1 MNEGH
6 APHSIHSIHSAR
18 PADISEPHEI
28 PRSPVFLWQSRSPI
42 PKTLVMLNYLWLG
55 LILCGVVLGVLTGRT
70 EALTA
75 ATFDACKS
83 SLISIALP
91 LGAVM
96 ALWLGIMR
104 LAEKSGAVERL
115 SGLLRPL
122 LVRLFPDVPA
132 DHPAMG
138 AMVMNIAANML
149 GLGNAATPLGLR
161 AMQNLETLNPRP
173 GTATN
178 AMCTFL
184 AINTSSVQL
193 IPTTA
198 VGILAAAGAIHPTAI
213 IGTALVATSCSFMIG
228 IISVKLLQRLPIF
241 ALPPV
246 EHAAVSR
253 TTEDIVLPTPQTLT
267 TLSFWKRVLLGAYVA
282 LFAGT
287 IWHLVSSQPSGSSI
301 AITIIQ
307 SISLVAIPFLIGFFP
322 LYAALQGVSVY
333 EEFVEGAKEGIQV
346 ALRIFPYLVAILVAV
361 GIFRAAGGID
371 ILSRLLA
378 PLLDLIGLPSQVL
391 PMVLVRP
398 MSGSAATGLFAEIV
412 KACGP
417 DSYPALL
424 AGTILGGTETTLY
437 VLAVYFGSVA
447 IRRGRHALAAGLLA
461 DAAGV
466 AASLVICRLVFK

>member
-1 MNEGH
+1 
-6 APHSIHSIHSAR
+6 
-18 PADISEPHEI
+18 
-28 PRSPVFLWQSRSPI
+28 
-42 PKTLVMLNYLWLG
+42 
-55 LILCGVVLGVLTGRT
+55 LGVLTGHT
-70 EALTA
+70 EAVTT

-83 SLISIALP
+83 SLMSIALP

-115 SGLLRPL
+115 ASVLRPL
-122 LVRLFPDVPA
+122 LVRLFPEVPA

-161 AMQNLETLNPRP
+161 AMQNLESLNPRP
-173 GTATN
+173 GTASN

-193 IPTTA
+193 IPSTA

-213 IGTALVATSCSFMIG
+213 IGTAFVATTCSFLTG
-228 IISVKLLQRLPIF
+228 ITSVKLLQRLPMF
-241 ALPPV
+241 ALPPIDPLKQKTAQPLENAPV
-246 EHAAVSR
+246 PSAFAP
-253 TTEDIVLPTPQTLT
+253 LPAWKITL
-267 TLSFWKRVLLGAYVA
+267 LSAYVLLF
-282 LFAGT
+282 LWE
-287 IWHLVSSQPSGSSI
+287 ILHLTFLSHDSSLLISL
-301 AITIIQ
+301 IQ
-307 SISLVAIPFLIGFFP
+307 SVSLVAIPFLVGFFP
-322 LYAALQGVSVY
+322 LYAALRGVAVY
-333 EEFVEGAKEGIQV
+333 DEFIEGAKEGIQV

-371 ILSRLLA
+371 LLTRALS
-378 PLLDLIGLPSQVL
+378 PVLDLIGLPAQVL
-391 PMVLVRP
+391 PLVLVRP

-412 KACGP
+412 KSCGP
-417 DSYPALL
+417 DSYASQL

>member
-1 MNEGH
+1 
-6 APHSIHSIHSAR
+6 
-18 PADISEPHEI
+18 
-28 PRSPVFLWQSRSPI
+28 
-42 PKTLVMLNYLWLG
+42 MLNYLWLG
-55 LILCGVVLGVLTGRT
+55 LILCGVVLGVLTGKT
-70 EALTA
+70 EAVTA
-75 ATFDACKS
+75 ATFDAAKA
-83 SLISIALP
+83 SLMTIALP

-115 SGLLRPL
+115 SSFLKPL
-122 LVRLFPDVPA
+122 LTRLFPDVPA

-161 AMQNLETLNPRP
+161 AMQGLESLNPRP

-193 IPTTA
+193 IPATA
-198 VGILAAAGAIHPTAI
+198 VGLLAAAGSIHPTAI
-213 IGTALVATSCSFMIG
+213 IGTALVASTCSFVTG
-228 IISVKLLQRLPIF
+228 IVSVKLLQRLPMF
-241 ALPPV
+241 AIPPMPPV
-246 EHAAVSR
+246 MASDASEASLPSPVEPL
-253 TTEDIVLPTPQTLT
+253 TEFPL
-267 TLSFWKRVLLGAYVA
+267 WKKILLGGYMA
-282 LFAGT
+282 LFVIT
-287 IWHLVSSQPSGSSI
+287 IGRLALSGVEGQHSLAI
-301 AITIIQ
+301 AIIQ

-322 LYAALQGVSVY
+322 LYAALRGVAVY
-333 EEFVEGAKEGIQV
+333 EEFIEGAKEGIQV

-371 ILSRLLA
+371 ILTRLLS
-378 PLLDLIGLPSQVL
+378 PVLDLIGLPPQVL
-391 PMVLVRP
+391 PLVLVRP

-417 DSYPALL
+417 DSYAAHL

-447 IRRGRHALAAGLLA
+447 IRKGRHALAAGLLA

-466 AASLVICRLVFK
+466 AASLVICRLVFR

>member
-1 MNEGH
+1 
-6 APHSIHSIHSAR
+6 
-18 PADISEPHEI
+18 
-28 PRSPVFLWQSRSPI
+28 
-42 PKTLVMLNYLWLG
+42 MLNYLWLG
-55 LILCGVVLGVLTGRT
+55 LILCGVILGVLTGRT
-70 EALTA
+70 EAVTS
-75 ATFDACKS
+75 ATFDAAKA
-83 SLISIALP
+83 SLMTIALP

-122 LVRLFPDVPA
+122 LTRLFPDVPA
-132 DHPAMG
+132 NHPAMG
-138 AMVMNIAANML
+138 AIVMNIAANML

-161 AMQNLETLNPRP
+161 AMQGLESLNPRP

-193 IPTTA
+193 IPATA
-198 VGILAAAGAIHPTAI
+198 VGILAAAGAAHPTAI
-213 IGTALVATSCSFMIG
+213 IGTALVATTCSFMTG
-228 IISVKLLQRLPIF
+228 IISVKLLQRLPMF
-241 ALPPV
+241 ALPPAPQAPSPALAK
-246 EHAAVSR
+246 EEETA
-253 TTEDIVLPTPQTLT
+253 DIPAIPALPPLTLWRKLF
-267 TLSFWKRVLLGAYVA
+267 LSAYVA

-287 IWHLVSSQPSGSSI
+287 VWHLVISRSVGTSLPISV
-301 AITIIQ
+301 IQ
-307 SISLVAIPFLIGFFP
+307 SLSLVAIPFLIGFFP
-322 LYAALQGVSVY
+322 LYGALRGVAVY
-333 EEFVEGAKEGIQV
+333 EEFIEGAKEGIQV

-371 ILSRLLA
+371 LLTRMLA
-378 PLLDLIGLPSQVL
+378 PLLDLIGLPAQVL
-391 PMVLVRP
+391 PLVLVRP
-398 MSGSAATGLFAEIV
+398 LSGSAATGLFAEIV

-417 DSYPALL
+417 DSYAAQL

-466 AASLVICRLVFK
+466 AASLVICRLIFK

>member
-1 MNEGH
+1 
-6 APHSIHSIHSAR
+6 
-18 PADISEPHEI
+18 
-28 PRSPVFLWQSRSPI
+28 
-42 PKTLVMLNYLWLG
+42 MLNYLWLG
-55 LILCGVVLGVLTGRT
+55 LILSGVILGVFTGKT
-70 EALTA
+70 EAVTL
-75 ATFDACKS
+75 ATFDAAKA
-83 SLISIALP
+83 SLMSIALP

-115 SGLLRPL
+115 SGFLRPL
-122 LVRLFPDVPA
+122 LTRLFPDVPA

-161 AMQNLETLNPRP
+161 AMQCLESLNPRP

-193 IPTTA
+193 IPATA
-198 VGILAAAGAIHPTAI
+198 VGILAAAGATHPTSI
-213 IGTALVATSCSFMIG
+213 IGTALVATSCSFLTG
-228 IISVKLLQRLPIF
+228 IISVKLLQRLPMF

-246 EHAAVSR
+246 TALADSAKMK
-253 TTEDIVLPTPQTLT
+253 EDPLPSVHSALTLT
-267 TLSFWKRVLLGAYVA
+267 LWKKLLLALYVA

-287 IWHLVSSQPSGSSI
+287 VWHLVASRSGESSL
-301 AITIIQ
+301 AISVIQ

-322 LYAALQGVSVY
+322 LYAALQGVAVY
-333 EEFVEGAKEGIQV
+333 EEFIEGAKEGIQV

-371 ILSRLLA
+371 ILTRLLA
-378 PLLDLIGLPSQVL
+378 PLLDLIGLPTQVL
-391 PMVLVRP
+391 PLVLVRP
-398 MSGSAATGLFAEIV
+398 LSGSAATGLFAEIV

-417 DSYPALL
+417 DSYAAQL

-466 AASLVICRLVFK
+466 AASLVICKLVFSR

>member
-1 MNEGH
+1 
-6 APHSIHSIHSAR
+6 
-18 PADISEPHEI
+18 
-28 PRSPVFLWQSRSPI
+28 
-42 PKTLVMLNYLWLG
+42 MLNYLWLG
-55 LILCGVVLGVLTGRT
+55 LILCGVVLGVLTGKT
-70 EALTA
+70 EAVTA
-75 ATFDACKS
+75 ATFDAAKA
-83 SLISIALP
+83 SLMTIALP

-104 LAEKSGAVERL
+104 LAETSGAVERL
-115 SGLLRPL
+115 SSFLKPL
-122 LVRLFPDVPA
+122 LTRLFPDVPA

-161 AMQNLETLNPRP
+161 AMQGLESLNPRP

-193 IPTTA
+193 IPATA
-198 VGILAAAGAIHPTAI
+198 VGILAAAGSIHPTAI
-213 IGTALVATSCSFMIG
+213 IGTALVATTCSFVTG
-228 IISVKLLQRLPIF
+228 IVSVKLLQRLPMF
-241 ALPPV
+241 ALPPMPPVMASVASEASLPSPV
-246 EHAAVSR
+246 EPL
-253 TTEDIVLPTPQTLT
+253 TEFPL
-267 TLSFWKRVLLGAYVA
+267 WKKILLGGYVA
-282 LFAGT
+282 LFVIT
-287 IWHLVSSQPSGSSI
+287 IGRLALSGVEGQHSLTI
-301 AITIIQ
+301 AIIQ

-322 LYAALQGVSVY
+322 LYAALRGVAVY
-333 EEFVEGAKEGIQV
+333 EEFIEGAKEGIQV

-371 ILSRLLA
+371 ILTRLLS
-378 PLLDLIGLPSQVL
+378 PVLDLIGLPPQVL
-391 PMVLVRP
+391 PLVLVRP

-417 DSYPALL
+417 DSYAAHLS
-424 AGTILGGTETTLY
+424 GTILGGTETTLY

-447 IRRGRHALAAGLLA
+447 IRKGRHALAAGLLA

-466 AASLVICRLVFK
+466 AASLVICRLVFKS

>member
-1 MNEGH
+1 
-6 APHSIHSIHSAR
+6 
-18 PADISEPHEI
+18 
-28 PRSPVFLWQSRSPI
+28 
-42 PKTLVMLNYLWLG
+42 MLNYIWLG
-55 LILCGVVLGVLTGRT
+55 LILCGVVLGVVTGRT
-70 EALTA
+70 EAVTA
-75 ATFDACKS
+75 ATFDAAKA
-83 SLISIALP
+83 SLMNIALP

-115 SGLLRPL
+115 SSFLKPL
-122 LVRLFPDVPA
+122 LTRLFPEVPA

-149 GLGNAATPLGLR
+149 GLGNAATPLGLK
-161 AMQNLETLNPRP
+161 AMQGLESLNPRP

-193 IPTTA
+193 IPATA
-198 VGILAAAGAIHPTAI
+198 IGILAAAGAAHPSAI
-213 IGTALVATSCSFMIG
+213 IGTALVATTCSFITG
-228 IISVKLLQRLPIF
+228 IASVKLLQRLPMF
-241 ALPPV
+241 ALPPTDPIATPSA
-246 EHAAVSR
+246 EASDSLPISESAAP
-253 TTEDIVLPTPQTLT
+253 LTL
-267 TLSFWKRVLLGAYVA
+267 WKRLLLAGYVA
-282 LFAGT
+282 IFAGV
-287 IWHLVSSQPSGSSI
+287 IWQ
-301 AITIIQ
+301 ITSHSLTATSLPLAVIQ
-307 SISLVAIPFLIGFFP
+307 SLSLVAIPFLLGFFP
-322 LYAALQGVSVY
+322 LYAAIKGISVY
-333 EEFVEGAKEGIQV
+333 EEFIEGAKEGIQV

-378 PLLDLIGLPSQVL
+378 PLLDLIGLPTQVL
-391 PMVLVRP
+391 PLVLVRP
-398 MSGSAATGLFAEIV
+398 LSGSAATGLFAEIV

-417 DSYPALL
+417 DSYAAQL

-466 AASLVICRLVFK
+466 AASLVICRLVFKS

>member
-1 MNEGH
+1 M
-6 APHSIHSIHSAR
+6 
-18 PADISEPHEI
+18 
-28 PRSPVFLWQSRSPI
+28 
-42 PKTLVMLNYLWLG
+42 
-55 LILCGVVLGVLTGRT
+55 GVLTGHT
-70 EALTA
+70 EAVTT

-83 SLISIALP
+83 SLMSIALP

-115 SGLLRPL
+115 ASILRPL
-122 LVRLFPDVPA
+122 LFRLFPEVPA

-161 AMQNLETLNPRP
+161 AMQNLESLNPRP
-173 GTATN
+173 GTASN

-193 IPTTA
+193 IPSTA

-213 IGTALVATSCSFMIG
+213 IGTAFVATTCSFLTG
-228 IISVKLLQRLPIF
+228 ITSVKLLQRLPMF
-241 ALPPV
+241 ALPPIDPLKQKTAQPLENAPV
-246 EHAAVSR
+246 PSAFAP
-253 TTEDIVLPTPQTLT
+253 LPAWKITL
-267 TLSFWKRVLLGAYVA
+267 LSAYVLLF
-282 LFAGT
+282 LWE
-287 IWHLVSSQPSGSSI
+287 ILHLTFLSHDSSLLISL
-301 AITIIQ
+301 IQ
-307 SISLVAIPFLIGFFP
+307 SVSLVAIPFLVGFFP
-322 LYAALQGVSVY
+322 LYAALRGVAVY
-333 EEFVEGAKEGIQV
+333 DEFIEGAKEGIQV

-371 ILSRLLA
+371 LLTRALS
-378 PLLDLIGLPSQVL
+378 PVLDLIGLPAQVL
-391 PMVLVRP
+391 PLVLVRP

-412 KACGP
+412 KSCGP
-417 DSYPALL
+417 NSYAAQL

-461 DAAGV
+461 DVAGV
-466 AASLVICRLVFK
+466 AASLVICKLVFK

>member
-1 MNEGH
+1 
-6 APHSIHSIHSAR
+6 
-18 PADISEPHEI
+18 
-28 PRSPVFLWQSRSPI
+28 
-42 PKTLVMLNYLWLG
+42 MLNYLWLG
-55 LILCGVVLGVLTGRT
+55 LILCGVVLGVLTGKT
-70 EALTA
+70 EAVTA
-75 ATFDACKS
+75 ATFDAAKA
-83 SLISIALP
+83 SLMTIALP

-115 SGLLRPL
+115 SSFLKPL
-122 LVRLFPDVPA
+122 LSRLFPDVPA

-161 AMQNLETLNPRP
+161 AMQGLESLNPRP

-193 IPTTA
+193 IPATA
-198 VGILAAAGAIHPTAI
+198 VGILAAAGSIHPTAI
-213 IGTALVATSCSFMIG
+213 IGTALVASTCSFVSG
-228 IISVKLLQRLPIF
+228 IVSVKLLQRLPMF
-241 ALPPV
+241 ALPAMPPVMASEASEASLPSPV
-246 EHAAVSR
+246 EPL
-253 TTEDIVLPTPQTLT
+253 TEFPL
-267 TLSFWKRVLLGAYVA
+267 WKKILLGGYVA
-282 LFAGT
+282 IFVIT
-287 IWHLVSSQPSGSSI
+287 IGRLALSGVEGQHSLAI
-301 AITIIQ
+301 AIIQ

-322 LYAALQGVSVY
+322 LYAALRGVAVY
-333 EEFVEGAKEGIQV
+333 EEFIEGAKEGIQV

-371 ILSRLLA
+371 ILTRLLS
-378 PLLDLIGLPSQVL
+378 PVLDLIGLPPQVL
-391 PMVLVRP
+391 PLVLVRP

-417 DSYPALL
+417 DSYAAHL

-447 IRRGRHALAAGLLA
+447 IRKGRHALAAGLLA

-466 AASLVICRLVFK
+466 AASLVICRLVFKS

>member
-1 MNEGH
+1 
-6 APHSIHSIHSAR
+6 
-18 PADISEPHEI
+18 
-28 PRSPVFLWQSRSPI
+28 
-42 PKTLVMLNYLWLG
+42 MLNYLWLG
-55 LILCGVVLGVLTGRT
+55 LILSGVILGVFTGKT
-70 EALTA
+70 EAVTL
-75 ATFDACKS
+75 ATFDAAKA
-83 SLISIALP
+83 SLMSIALP

-115 SGLLRPL
+115 SGFLRPL
-122 LVRLFPDVPA
+122 LTRLFPDVPA

-161 AMQNLETLNPRP
+161 AMQCLESLNPRP

-193 IPTTA
+193 IPATA
-198 VGILAAAGAIHPTAI
+198 VGILAAAGATHPTSI
-213 IGTALVATSCSFMIG
+213 IGTALVATSCSFLTG
-228 IISVKLLQRLPIF
+228 IISVKLLQRLPMF

-246 EHAAVSR
+246 TALADSAKME
-253 TTEDIVLPTPQTLT
+253 EDPLPSAHSALTLT
-267 TLSFWKRVLLGAYVA
+267 LWKKLLLALYVA

-287 IWHLVSSQPSGSSI
+287 VWHLVASRSGESSL
-301 AITIIQ
+301 AISVIQ

-322 LYAALQGVSVY
+322 LYAALQGVAVY
-333 EEFVEGAKEGIQV
+333 EEFIEGAKEGIQV

-371 ILSRLLA
+371 ILTRLLA
-378 PLLDLIGLPSQVL
+378 PLLDLIGLPTQVL
-391 PMVLVRP
+391 PLVLVRP
-398 MSGSAATGLFAEIV
+398 LSGSAATGLFAEIV

-417 DSYPALL
+417 DSYAAQL

-466 AASLVICRLVFK
+466 AASLVICKLVFSR

>member
-1 MNEGH
+1 
-6 APHSIHSIHSAR
+6 
-18 PADISEPHEI
+18 
-28 PRSPVFLWQSRSPI
+28 
-42 PKTLVMLNYLWLG
+42 MLNYLWLG
-55 LILCGVVLGVLTGRT
+55 LILCGVILGVITGRT
-70 EALTA
+70 EAVTS
-75 ATFDACKS
+75 ATFDAAKA
-83 SLISIALP
+83 SLMTIALP

-115 SGLLRPL
+115 SALLRPVL
-122 LVRLFPDVPA
+122 TRLFPDVPT

-161 AMQNLETLNPRP
+161 AMQGLESLNPRP

-193 IPTTA
+193 IPATA
-198 VGILAAAGAIHPTAI
+198 VGILAAAGATHPTAI
-213 IGTALVATSCSFMIG
+213 IGTALVATSCSFMTG
-228 IISVKLLQRLPIF
+228 IISVKLLQRLPMF
-241 ALPPV
+241 ALLPAPAPALAKEEYNGELPVAPELPP
-246 EHAAVSR
+246 
-253 TTEDIVLPTPQTLT
+253 LTLWRKLL
-267 TLSFWKRVLLGAYVA
+267 LSAYVA

-287 IWHLVSSQPSGSSI
+287 VWHLVTSRSVGTMLPISV
-301 AITIIQ
+301 IQ
-307 SISLVAIPFLIGFFP
+307 SLSLVAIPFLIGFFP
-322 LYAALQGVSVY
+322 LYGALRGVAVY
-333 EEFVEGAKEGIQV
+333 EEFIEGAKEGIQV

-371 ILSRLLA
+371 LLTLILA
-378 PLLDLIGLPSQVL
+378 PLLDLIGLPAQVL
-391 PMVLVRP
+391 PLVLVRP
-398 MSGSAATGLFAEIV
+398 LSGSAATGLFAEIV

-417 DSYPALL
+417 DSYAAQL

-466 AASLVICRLVFK
+466 AASLVICRLIFK

>member
-1 MNEGH
+1 M
-6 APHSIHSIHSAR
+6 
-18 PADISEPHEI
+18 
-28 PRSPVFLWQSRSPI
+28 
-42 PKTLVMLNYLWLG
+42 
-55 LILCGVVLGVLTGRT
+55 GVLTGHT
-70 EALTA
+70 EAVTT

-83 SLISIALP
+83 SLMSIALP

-115 SGLLRPL
+115 ASILRPL
-122 LVRLFPDVPA
+122 LFRLFPEVPA

-161 AMQNLETLNPRP
+161 AMQNLESLNPRP
-173 GTATN
+173 GTASN

-193 IPTTA
+193 IPSTA

-213 IGTALVATSCSFMIG
+213 IGTAFVATTCSFLTG
-228 IISVKLLQRLPIF
+228 ITSVKLLQRLPMF
-241 ALPPV
+241 ALPPIDPLKQKTAQPLENAPV
-246 EHAAVSR
+246 PSAFAP
-253 TTEDIVLPTPQTLT
+253 LPAWKITL
-267 TLSFWKRVLLGAYVA
+267 LSAYVLLF
-282 LFAGT
+282 LWE
-287 IWHLVSSQPSGSSI
+287 ILHLTFLSHDSSLLISL
-301 AITIIQ
+301 IQ
-307 SISLVAIPFLIGFFP
+307 SVSLVAIPFLVGFFP
-322 LYAALQGVSVY
+322 LYAALRGVAVY
-333 EEFVEGAKEGIQV
+333 DEFIEGAKEGIQV

-371 ILSRLLA
+371 LLTRALS
-378 PLLDLIGLPSQVL
+378 PVLDLIGLPAQVL
-391 PMVLVRP
+391 PLVLVRP

-412 KACGP
+412 KSCGP
-417 DSYPALL
+417 DSYASQL

-461 DAAGV
+461 DVAGV
-466 AASLVICRLVFK
+466 AASLVICKLVFK

>member
-1 MNEGH
+1 
-6 APHSIHSIHSAR
+6 
-18 PADISEPHEI
+18 
-28 PRSPVFLWQSRSPI
+28 
-42 PKTLVMLNYLWLG
+42 MLNYLWLG
-55 LILCGVVLGVLTGRT
+55 LILSGVILGVFTGKT
-70 EALTA
+70 EAVTL
-75 ATFDACKS
+75 ATFDAAKA
-83 SLISIALP
+83 SLMSIALP

-115 SGLLRPL
+115 SGFLRPL
-122 LVRLFPDVPA
+122 LTRLFPDVPA

-161 AMQNLETLNPRP
+161 AMQCLESLNPRP

-193 IPTTA
+193 IPATA
-198 VGILAAAGAIHPTAI
+198 VGILAAAGATHPTSI
-213 IGTALVATSCSFMIG
+213 IGTALVATSCSFLTG
-228 IISVKLLQRLPIF
+228 IISVKLLQRLPMF

-246 EHAAVSR
+246 TALADSAKMK
-253 TTEDIVLPTPQTLT
+253 EDPLPSVHSALTLT
-267 TLSFWKRVLLGAYVA
+267 LWKKLLLALYVA

-287 IWHLVSSQPSGSSI
+287 VWHLVASRSGESSL
-301 AITIIQ
+301 AISVIQ

-322 LYAALQGVSVY
+322 LYAALQGVAVY
-333 EEFVEGAKEGIQV
+333 EEFIEGAKEGIQV

-371 ILSRLLA
+371 ILTRLLA
-378 PLLDLIGLPSQVL
+378 PLLDLIGLPTQVL
-391 PMVLVRP
+391 PLVLVRP
-398 MSGSAATGLFAEIV
+398 LSGSAATGLFAEIV

-417 DSYPALL
+417 NSYAAQL

-466 AASLVICRLVFK
+466 AASLLICKLVFSR

>member
-1 MNEGH
+1 
-6 APHSIHSIHSAR
+6 
-18 PADISEPHEI
+18 
-28 PRSPVFLWQSRSPI
+28 
-42 PKTLVMLNYLWLG
+42 MLNYLWLG
-55 LILCGVVLGVLTGRT
+55 LILCGVVLGVLNGKT
-70 EALTA
+70 EAVTA
-75 ATFDACKS
+75 ATFDAAKA
-83 SLISIALP
+83 SLMTIALP

-115 SGLLRPL
+115 SSFLKPL
-122 LVRLFPDVPA
+122 LTRLFPDVPA
-132 DHPAMG
+132 DHSAMG
-138 AMVMNIAANML
+138 AIVMNIAANML

-161 AMQNLETLNPRP
+161 AMQGLESLNPRP

-193 IPTTA
+193 IPATA
-198 VGILAAAGAIHPTAI
+198 VGILAAAGSIHPTAI
-213 IGTALVATSCSFMIG
+213 IGTALVASTCSFVTG
-228 IISVKLLQRLPIF
+228 IVSVKLLQRLPMF
-241 ALPPV
+241 SPAPMP
-246 EHAAVSR
+246 AV
-253 TTEDIVLPTPQTLT
+253 ILPTSGETVFPARTEPLPE
-267 TLSFWKRVLLGAYVA
+267 LSLWRKVLLGAYVL
-282 LFAGT
+282 LFAFM
-287 IWHLVSSQPSGSSI
+287 IAHLALIGDAQTSWPI
-301 AITIIQ
+301 ALIQ

-322 LYAALQGVSVY
+322 LYAALRGVAVY
-333 EEFVEGAKEGIQV
+333 EEFIEGAKEGIQV

-371 ILSRLLA
+371 ILTRLLS
-378 PLLDLIGLPSQVL
+378 PVLDLIGLPPQVL
-391 PMVLVRP
+391 PLVLVRP

-417 DSYPALL
+417 DSYAAHL

-447 IRRGRHALAAGLLA
+447 IRKGRHALAAGLLA

-466 AASLVICRLVFK
+466 AASLVICRLVFKQ

>member
-1 MNEGH
+1 
-6 APHSIHSIHSAR
+6 
-18 PADISEPHEI
+18 
-28 PRSPVFLWQSRSPI
+28 
-42 PKTLVMLNYLWLG
+42 MLNYLWLG
-55 LILCGVVLGVLTGRT
+55 LILCGVVLGLLTGRT

-83 SLISIALP
+83 SLMTIALP

-122 LVRLFPDVPA
+122 LIRLFPDVPA

-161 AMQNLETLNPRP
+161 AMQGLESLNPRP

-193 IPTTA
+193 IPATA
-198 VGILAAAGAIHPTAI
+198 VGILAAAGATHPTAI
-213 IGTALVATSCSFMIG
+213 IGTALVATTCSFLTG
-228 IISVKLLQRLPIF
+228 IISVKLLQRLPMF
-241 ALPPV
+241 ALPPL
-246 EHAAVSR
+246 ENAVGSILR
-253 TTEDIVLPTPQTLT
+253 STENVVLPSSAPTATFSL
-267 TLSFWKRVLLGAYVA
+267 WKKLLLGAYVA

-287 IWHLVSSQPSGSSI
+287 IWHLVSSQVSGPSI
-301 AITIIQ
+301 AIAVIQ

-417 DSYPALL
+417 DSYAAQL

-466 AASLVICRLVFK
+466 AASLVICKLVFR

>member
-1 MNEGH
+1 
-6 APHSIHSIHSAR
+6 
-18 PADISEPHEI
+18 
-28 PRSPVFLWQSRSPI
+28 V
-42 PKTLVMLNYLWLG
+42 T
-55 LILCGVVLGVLTGRT
+55 LGVLTGHT
-70 EALTA
+70 EAVTT

-83 SLISIALP
+83 SLMSIALP

-115 SGLLRPL
+115 ASVLRPL
-122 LVRLFPDVPA
+122 LVRLFPEVPA

-161 AMQNLETLNPRP
+161 AMQNLESLNPRP
-173 GTATN
+173 GTASN

-193 IPTTA
+193 IPSTA

-213 IGTALVATSCSFMIG
+213 IGTAFVATTCSFLTG
-228 IISVKLLQRLPIF
+228 ITSVKLLQRLPMF
-241 ALPPV
+241 ALPPIDPLKQKTAQPLENAPV
-246 EHAAVSR
+246 PSAFAP
-253 TTEDIVLPTPQTLT
+253 LPAWKITL
-267 TLSFWKRVLLGAYVA
+267 LSAYVLLF
-282 LFAGT
+282 LWE
-287 IWHLVSSQPSGSSI
+287 ILHLTFLSHDSSLLISL
-301 AITIIQ
+301 IQ
-307 SISLVAIPFLIGFFP
+307 SVSLVAIPFLVGFFP
-322 LYAALQGVSVY
+322 LYAALRGVAVY
-333 EEFVEGAKEGIQV
+333 DEFIEGAKEGIQV

-371 ILSRLLA
+371 LLTRALS
-378 PLLDLIGLPSQVL
+378 PVLDLIGLPAQVL
-391 PMVLVRP
+391 PLVLVRP

-412 KACGP
+412 KSCGP
-417 DSYPALL
+417 DSYASQL

>member
-1 MNEGH
+1 
-6 APHSIHSIHSAR
+6 
-18 PADISEPHEI
+18 
-28 PRSPVFLWQSRSPI
+28 V
-42 PKTLVMLNYLWLG
+42 LNYLWLG
-55 LILCGVVLGVLTGRT
+55 LILCGVVLGVLTGKT
-70 EALTA
+70 EAVTA
-75 ATFDACKS
+75 ATFDAAKA
-83 SLISIALP
+83 SLMTIALP

-115 SGLLRPL
+115 SSFLKPL
-122 LVRLFPDVPA
+122 LTRLFPDVPA

-161 AMQNLETLNPRP
+161 AMQGLESLNPRP

-193 IPTTA
+193 IPATA
-198 VGILAAAGAIHPTAI
+198 VGILAAAGSIHPTAI
-213 IGTALVATSCSFMIG
+213 IGTALVASTCSFVTG
-228 IISVKLLQRLPIF
+228 IVSVKLLQRLPMF
-241 ALPPV
+241 SLAPMPPV
-246 EHAAVSR
+246 MASEASEASPPSPVEPL
-253 TTEDIVLPTPQTLT
+253 TEFPL
-267 TLSFWKRVLLGAYVA
+267 WKKILLGGYVA
-282 LFAGT
+282 LFVIT
-287 IWHLVSSQPSGSSI
+287 IGRLALSGVEGQHSLAI
-301 AITIIQ
+301 AIIQ

-322 LYAALQGVSVY
+322 LYAALRGVAVY
-333 EEFVEGAKEGIQV
+333 EEFIEGAKEGIQV

-371 ILSRLLA
+371 ILTRLLS
-378 PLLDLIGLPSQVL
+378 PLLDLIGLPPQVL
-391 PMVLVRP
+391 PLVLVRP

-417 DSYPALL
+417 DSYAAHL

-447 IRRGRHALAAGLLA
+447 IRKGRHALAAGLLA

-466 AASLVICRLVFK
+466 AASLVICRLVFKS

>member
-1 MNEGH
+1 
-6 APHSIHSIHSAR
+6 
-18 PADISEPHEI
+18 
-28 PRSPVFLWQSRSPI
+28 
-42 PKTLVMLNYLWLG
+42 MLNYIWLG

-70 EALTA
+70 EAVTA
-75 ATFDACKS
+75 ATFEAAKA
-83 SLISIALP
+83 SLLTIALP

-115 SGLLRPL
+115 SSFLKPL
-122 LVRLFPDVPA
+122 LTRLFPEVPA
-132 DHPAMG
+132 NHPAMG
-138 AMVMNIAANML
+138 AIVMNIAANML

-161 AMQNLETLNPRP
+161 AMQGLESLNPRP

-193 IPTTA
+193 IPATA
-198 VGILAAAGAIHPTAI
+198 VGILAAAGAAHPTSI
-213 IGTALVATSCSFMIG
+213 IGTALVASTCSFLTG

-246 EHAAVSR
+246 SDHAPLPVTAETAPEC
-253 TTEDIVLPTPQTLT
+253 TTSIP
-267 TLSFWKRVLLGAYVA
+267 LSLWKKLLLSAFVA

-287 IWHLVSSQPSGSSI
+287 IWHLVGTRAVGTSLP
-301 AITIIQ
+301 ITVIQ
-307 SISLVAIPFLIGFFP
+307 SISVVAIPFLLGFFP
-322 LYAALQGVSVY
+322 LYAALKGVAVY
-333 EEFVEGAKEGIQV
+333 EEFIEGAKEGIQV

-371 ILSRLLA
+371 ILSRLLS
-378 PLLDLIGLPSQVL
+378 PLLDLIGLPTQVL
-391 PMVLVRP
+391 PLVLVRP
-398 MSGSAATGLFAEIV
+398 LSGSAATGLFAEIV

-417 DSYPALL
+417 DSYPAQL

-466 AASLVICRLVFK
+466 AASLLICRLVFR

>member
-1 MNEGH
+1 M
-6 APHSIHSIHSAR
+6 
-18 PADISEPHEI
+18 
-28 PRSPVFLWQSRSPI
+28 
-42 PKTLVMLNYLWLG
+42 
-55 LILCGVVLGVLTGRT
+55 
-70 EALTA
+70 
-75 ATFDACKS
+75 
-83 SLISIALP
+83 SIALP

-122 LVRLFPDVPA
+122 LTRLFPDVPA

-161 AMQNLETLNPRP
+161 AMQGLESLNPRP

-193 IPTTA
+193 IPATA
-198 VGILAAAGAIHPTAI
+198 VGILAAAGATHPTSI
-213 IGTALVATSCSFMIG
+213 IGTALVATTCSFMTG
-228 IISVKLLQRLPIF
+228 IISVKLLQRLPMF
-241 ALPPV
+241 ALPPTPSPALAK
-246 EHAAVSR
+246 EEETA
-253 TTEDIVLPTPQTLT
+253 DIPATLALPPLTLWRK
-267 TLSFWKRVLLGAYVA
+267 LFLAAYVA

-287 IWHLVSSQPSGSSI
+287 VWHLVISRSVGTSLPISV
-301 AITIIQ
+301 IQ
-307 SISLVAIPFLIGFFP
+307 SLSLVAIPFLIGFFP
-322 LYAALQGVSVY
+322 LYGALRGVAVY
-333 EEFVEGAKEGIQV
+333 EEFIEGAKEGIQV

-371 ILSRLLA
+371 LLTRMLA
-378 PLLDLIGLPSQVL
+378 PLLDLIGLPAQVL
-391 PMVLVRP
+391 PLVLVRP
-398 MSGSAATGLFAEIV
+398 LSGSAATGLFAEIV

-417 DSYPALL
+417 DSYAAQL

-466 AASLVICRLVFK
+466 AASLVICRLVFR

>member
-1 MNEGH
+1 
-6 APHSIHSIHSAR
+6 
-18 PADISEPHEI
+18 
-28 PRSPVFLWQSRSPI
+28 
-42 PKTLVMLNYLWLG
+42 MLNYIWLG

-70 EALTA
+70 EAVTA
-75 ATFDACKS
+75 ATFEAAKA
-83 SLISIALP
+83 SLLTIALP

-115 SGLLRPL
+115 SSLLKPL
-122 LVRLFPDVPA
+122 LTRLFPEVPA
-132 DHPAMG
+132 NHPAMG
-138 AMVMNIAANML
+138 AIVMNIAANML

-161 AMQNLETLNPRP
+161 AMQGLDSHNPRP

-193 IPTTA
+193 IPATA
-198 VGILAAAGAIHPTAI
+198 VGILAAAGATHPTSI
-213 IGTALVATSCSFMIG
+213 IGTALVATTCSFLTG
-228 IISVKLLQRLPIF
+228 IISVKLLQRLPMF

-246 EHAAVSR
+246 SYHAPLSVTAEAALEGAV
-253 TTEDIVLPTPQTLT
+253 TIP
-267 TLSFWKRVLLGAYVA
+267 LSLWKKLLLSAFVA

-287 IWHLVSSQPSGSSI
+287 IWHLVGTRAGGTSLL
-301 AITIIQ
+301 ITVIQ
-307 SISLVAIPFLIGFFP
+307 SISVVAIPFLLGFFP
-322 LYAALQGVSVY
+322 LYAALKGVAVY
-333 EEFVEGAKEGIQV
+333 EEFIEGAKEGIQV

-371 ILSRLLA
+371 ILSRLLS
-378 PLLDLIGLPSQVL
+378 PLLDLIGLPTQVL
-391 PMVLVRP
+391 PLVLVRP
-398 MSGSAATGLFAEIV
+398 LSGSAATGLFAEIV

-417 DSYPALL
+417 DSYAAQL

-447 IRRGRHALAAGLLA
+447 VRRGRHALAAGLLA

-466 AASLVICRLVFK
+466 AASLVICRLVFR

>member
-1 MNEGH
+1 
-6 APHSIHSIHSAR
+6 
-18 PADISEPHEI
+18 
-28 PRSPVFLWQSRSPI
+28 
-42 PKTLVMLNYLWLG
+42 MLNYLWLG
-55 LILCGVVLGVLTGRT
+55 LILCGVILGVLTGRT
-70 EALTA
+70 EAVTA
-75 ATFDACKS
+75 ATFDAAKA
-83 SLISIALP
+83 SLMTIALP

-122 LVRLFPDVPA
+122 LTRLFPDVPA
-132 DHPAMG
+132 NHPAMG

-161 AMQNLETLNPRP
+161 AMQGLESLNPRP

-193 IPTTA
+193 IPATA
-198 VGILAAAGAIHPTAI
+198 VGILAAAGAAHPTSI
-213 IGTALVATSCSFMIG
+213 IGTALVATTCSFITG
-228 IISVKLLQRLPIF
+228 IISVKLLQRLPMF
-241 ALPPV
+241 ALPPATDHTSPPV
-246 EHAAVSR
+246 TAEAPPESATSAPP
-253 TTEDIVLPTPQTLT
+253 LTLWRKFL
-267 TLSFWKRVLLGAYVA
+267 LSAYVA

-287 IWHLVSSQPSGSSI
+287 VWHLVTSRSVGTSLPISV
-301 AITIIQ
+301 IQ
-307 SISLVAIPFLIGFFP
+307 SLSLVAIPFLIGFFP
-322 LYAALQGVSVY
+322 LYGALRGVAVY
-333 EEFVEGAKEGIQV
+333 EEFIEGAKEGIQV

-371 ILSRLLA
+371 ILTRILS
-378 PLLDLIGLPSQVL
+378 PLLDLIGLPAQVL
-391 PMVLVRP
+391 PLVLIRP
-398 MSGSAATGLFAEIV
+398 LSGSAATGLFAEIV

-417 DSYPALL
+417 DSYAAQL

-466 AASLVICRLVFK
+466 AASLVICRLIFK

>member
-1 MNEGH
+1 
-6 APHSIHSIHSAR
+6 
-18 PADISEPHEI
+18 
-28 PRSPVFLWQSRSPI
+28 
-42 PKTLVMLNYLWLG
+42 MLNYLWLG
-55 LILCGVVLGVLTGRT
+55 LILCGVVLGVITGRT
-70 EALTA
+70 EAVTS
-75 ATFDACKS
+75 ATFDAAKA
-83 SLISIALP
+83 SLMTIALP

-122 LVRLFPDVPA
+122 LTRLFPDVPA

-161 AMQNLETLNPRP
+161 AMQGLESLNPRP

-193 IPTTA
+193 IPATA
-198 VGILAAAGAIHPTAI
+198 VGILAAAGATHPTAI
-213 IGTALVATSCSFMIG
+213 IGTALVATSCSFMTG
-228 IISVKLLQRLPIF
+228 IISVKLLQRLPMF
-241 ALPPV
+241 ALPPAPQASSPSLAK
-246 EHAAVSR
+246 EEGEE
-253 TTEDIVLPTPQTLT
+253 EDTGDLPVAPALPPLTL
-267 TLSFWKRVLLGAYVA
+267 WRKLLLAAYVA

-287 IWHLVSSQPSGSSI
+287 VWHLVTSRSI
-301 AITIIQ
+301 GISLPISVIQ
-307 SISLVAIPFLIGFFP
+307 SLSLVAIPFLIGFFP
-322 LYAALQGVSVY
+322 LYGALRDVAVY
-333 EEFVEGAKEGIQV
+333 EEFIEGAKEGIQV

-371 ILSRLLA
+371 LLTLMLA
-378 PLLDLIGLPSQVL
+378 PLLDLIGLPAQVL
-391 PMVLVRP
+391 PLVLVRP
-398 MSGSAATGLFAEIV
+398 LSGSAATGLFAEIV

-417 DSYPALL
+417 DSYAAQL

-447 IRRGRHALAAGLLA
+447 IRKGRHALAAGLLA

-466 AASLVICRLVFK
+466 AASLVICRLVFR

>member
-1 MNEGH
+1 
-6 APHSIHSIHSAR
+6 
-18 PADISEPHEI
+18 
-28 PRSPVFLWQSRSPI
+28 
-42 PKTLVMLNYLWLG
+42 MLNYLWLG
-55 LILCGVVLGVLTGRT
+55 LILCGIVLGVLTGKT
-70 EALTA
+70 EAVTA
-75 ATFDACKS
+75 ATFDAAKA
-83 SLISIALP
+83 SLMTIAIP

-115 SGLLRPL
+115 STFLKPL
-122 LVRLFPDVPA
+122 LTRLFPEVPA

-161 AMQNLETLNPRP
+161 AMQGLESLNPRP

-193 IPTTA
+193 IPATA

-213 IGTALVATSCSFMIG
+213 IGTALVATTCSFVTG
-228 IISVKLLQRLPIF
+228 VISVKLLQRLPMF
-241 ALPPV
+241 SLPPMPSV
-246 EHAAVSR
+246 MSGKTSESF
-253 TTEDIVLPTPQTLT
+253 
-267 TLSFWKRVLLGAYVA
+267 TLSPVEPFKEFPLWKKTLLGGYVV
-282 LFAGT
+282 LFAFT
-287 IWHLVSSQPSGSSI
+287 IARLTLSGQPQASLPI
-301 AITIIQ
+301 ALIQ

-322 LYAALQGVSVY
+322 LYAALRGVAVY
-333 EEFVEGAKEGIQV
+333 EEFIEGAKEGIQV

-371 ILSRLLA
+371 ILTHLLS
-378 PLLDLIGLPSQVL
+378 PLLDLIGLPPQVL
-391 PMVLVRP
+391 PLVLVRP
-398 MSGSAATGLFAEIV
+398 LSGSAATGLFAEII

-417 DSYPALL
+417 DSYSAHL

-447 IRRGRHALAAGLLA
+447 IRKGRHALAAGLLA

-466 AASLVICRLVFK
+466 AASLAICRLVFR